1 MNIKA
6 ENYQIEPLIETI
18 KKTTINAGDYIASN
32 LNPDF
37 YKFKFDKNLKKEV
50 KAKAD
55 AYLEGK
61 ILPQLMDTGISIL
74 SEEAGYTEGTKNLD
88 LMFIVDPLDGTFNFL
103 KGSGPSVIS
112 VALWQRNIPI
122 FGAIYDINKKHLIF
136 GGKKYGAFINNKEI
150 QISHCNRLSEAV
162 LFTGF
167 PVRFDFNKGND
178 KFWSFCQEFAK
189 VRMVGSAAASLAN
202 VAMGYADAYF
212 EENIMI
218 WDIAA
223 GLAIVEGAGGVIE
236 FEENQE
242 KYSLDVMAANKKIMK
257 QMRIL

>member
-6 ENYQIEPLIETI
+6 DIYQIELLIELV
-18 KKTTINAGDYIASN
+18 KKTTIDAGDYIASN
-32 LNPDF
+32 LNSDF
-37 YKFKFDKNLKKEV
+37 YKFKFDKSIKKEV

-55 AYLEGK
+55 SYLEDK

-74 SEEAGYTEGTKNLD
+74 SEEAGYIEGTKNPEL
-88 LMFIVDPLDGTFNFL
+88 LFIVDPLDGTFNFL

-112 VALWQRNIPI
+112 VALWQQNVPI
-122 FGAIYDINKKHLIF
+122 FGAIYDLDKKHLIF
-136 GGKKYGAFINNKEI
+136 GGKDYGAFKDNKEI
-150 QISHCNRLSEAV
+150 QIANSNCLSEAV

-167 PVRFDFNKGND
+167 PVRFNFNQGND
-178 KFWSFCQEFAK
+178 KFWSYCQEFAK
-189 VRMVGSAAASLAN
+189 VRMIGSAAASLAN

-223 GLAIVEGAGGVIE
+223 GLAIVEGAGGIIE

-242 KYSLDVMAANKKIMK
+242 KYSMDVMAANKKIMK
-257 QMRIL
+257 QMEIL